1 MITEP
6 KYDVLIITTE
16 RDFLR
21 ARKNYPRLI
30 QNMSAERLIFV
41 GSEEVGKRA
50 EELALG
56 DRVGFINENDILPFA
71 EVNRCMQKALQ
82 MEAVPRGITGWYYQQ
97 FLKMQYSAVCE
108 DAYYLVWDGDTI
120 PCKPFS
126 MFAEDGE
133 TPYFDLKREYHEE
146 YFVTLGKLLPGMGKC
161 IEPSFISEH
170 MLMNR
175 TIMQSLIADIMKNES
190 LSGTSFYER
199 IINCI
204 EPEKLTS
211 NSFSEFET
219 YGTYT
224 CFRFLNSYRLRNWH
238 SFRYGGYFFHPDEM
252 TDSDFEWLGKDF
264 DAISFEKDH
273 SVRADHENLFNNKEY
288 QEKLSARQMLQ
299 IAQEEFE
306 EGHIE
311 VW

>member
-1 MITEP
+1 M
-6 KYDVLIITTE
+6 
-16 RDFLR
+16 
-21 ARKNYPRLI
+21 
-30 QNMSAERLIFV
+30 
-41 GSEEVGKRA
+41 
-50 EELALG
+50 
-56 DRVGFINENDILPFA
+56 
-71 EVNRCMQKALQ
+71 
-82 MEAVPRGITGWYYQQ
+82 
-97 FLKMQYSAVCE
+97 
-108 DAYYLVWDGDTI
+108 
-120 PCKPFS
+120 
-126 MFAEDGE
+126 
-133 TPYFDLKREYHEE
+133 
-146 YFVTLGKLLPGMGKC
+146 TLSKLLPGMGKC

-175 TIMQSLIADIMKNES
+175 AIMQSLIADIMKNES
-190 LSGTSFYER
+190 LSGNSFYER

-288 QEKLSARQMLQ
+288 QDKLSARQMLQ